1 MQDKSLRRR
10 EVDSLQHRRILDSES
25 VPKTGTMNSSIRVC
39 VKQVGLWCILVIAVV
54 LLTLLFTVLGTITCA
69 VLTGMMMAAARH
81 HRWQTIPVSAV
92 FPGVVIALV
101 GLAKVELM
109 GRQRIFLPALCF
121 GAFWLTYGV
130 TRAVVKFEAA
140 PGAEPEVKTISQPEK
155 GVSEALEELR
165 LENLQG
171 KWICEELSGN
181 GAAPKRILE
190 LTGETLSLSTIDPDG
205 LKRVIAKGNVKLE
218 NSQPQGRAG
227 TTPTP
232 AARMG

>member
-1 MQDKSLRRR
+1 
-10 EVDSLQHRRILDSES
+10 
-25 VPKTGTMNSSIRVC
+25 
-39 VKQVGLWCILVIAVV
+39 
-54 LLTLLFTVLGTITCA
+54 
-69 VLTGMMMAAARH
+69 
-81 HRWQTIPVSAV
+81 
-92 FPGVVIALV
+92 VVIALV

-140 PGAEPEVKTISQPEK
+140 PGAEPEVTTIAQPEK

-165 LENLQG
+165 LETLQG